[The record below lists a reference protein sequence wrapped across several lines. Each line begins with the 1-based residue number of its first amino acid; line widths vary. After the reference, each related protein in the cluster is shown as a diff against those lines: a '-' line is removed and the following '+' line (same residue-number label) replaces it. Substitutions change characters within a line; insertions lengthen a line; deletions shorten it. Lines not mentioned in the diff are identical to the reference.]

1 MPRSL
6 WTNDSKFL
14 HHHVPDFF
22 TSVQVTQD
30 IPAGV
35 SFGPCVLH
43 NTFYDTI
50 AFIAL
55 KSFDRGG
62 KSYVFRVSYSCI
74 LEHCLCY
81 GNNIML
87 YGGLL
92 GYKLHYAFFFTVC
105 AQIFTSQLHLS
116 TGRSRCIKEFSVSGS
131 LAQAGAG
138 RYGRGRA
145 EHRGLPEGRPA
156 VFPHYPRN

>member
-6 WTNDSKFL
+6 WTTDSKFL
-14 HHHVPDFF
+14 HHHVLDFF

-43 NTFYDTI
+43 NTYDTI

-62 KSYVFRVSYSCI
+62 KSYVFRVSYSRI
-74 LEHCLCY
+74 IE
-81 GNNIML
+81 
-87 YGGLL
+87 
-92 GYKLHYAFFFTVC
+92 
-105 AQIFTSQLHLS
+105 
-116 TGRSRCIKEFSVSGS
+116 
-131 LAQAGAG
+131 
-138 RYGRGRA
+138 
-145 EHRGLPEGRPA
+145 
-156 VFPHYPRN
+156 